1 MNIVMSGLDHSAA
14 PLELR
19 ERLSFTKTAAGEM
32 VLELTKQPG
41 VEGAVLL
48 STCNRTEVYLS
59 CSAGGIDPGRLL
71 CAAAGC
77 SYGDFSEAFATRR
90 GDGCARHL
98 MEVSCGLRSQILGED
113 QIITQVK
120 SALETARAAG
130 AADACLETLFRTA
143 ASCGKEVKSSLRLRG
158 LSGSAAESA
167 VSALAR
173 RFGTLMGMRAL
184 VIGNGE
190 MGRLTAALLRD
201 AGCSVTVTL
210 RSYRH
215 GETVVPAGCSV
226 VQYGER
232 YSAMDGAD
240 VIVSATTSPHYT
252 VTRERFAALE
262 RPPRAAVDLAI
273 PRDIEPGVSEFTQL
287 YNIDDLGVSC
297 EIDPATLA
305 RARAAIDVHME
316 RLHRWDNY
324 RECIPEMDELRSA
337 VLERVLSHTEPGQD
351 AAEAAGAAAV
361 RAVDLLLGGLSGCI
375 NPDMLRE
382 CASGIRARTR

>member
-32 VLELTKQPG
+32 ALELTKQPG

-130 AADACLETLFRTA
+130 AADACLETLFRN
-143 ASCGKEVKSSLRLRG
+143 KL
-158 LSGSAAESA
+158 
-167 VSALAR
+167 
-173 RFGTLMGMRAL
+173 
-184 VIGNGE
+184 
-190 MGRLTAALLRD
+190 
-201 AGCSVTVTL
+201 
-210 RSYRH
+210 
-215 GETVVPAGCSV
+215 
-226 VQYGER
+226 
-232 YSAMDGAD
+232 
-240 VIVSATTSPHYT
+240 
-252 VTRERFAALE
+252 
-262 RPPRAAVDLAI
+262 
-273 PRDIEPGVSEFTQL
+273 
-287 YNIDDLGVSC
+287 
-297 EIDPATLA
+297 
-305 RARAAIDVHME
+305 
-316 RLHRWDNY
+316 
-324 RECIPEMDELRSA
+324 
-337 VLERVLSHTEPGQD
+337 
-351 AAEAAGAAAV
+351 
-361 RAVDLLLGGLSGCI
+361 
-375 NPDMLRE
+375 
-382 CASGIRARTR
+382 